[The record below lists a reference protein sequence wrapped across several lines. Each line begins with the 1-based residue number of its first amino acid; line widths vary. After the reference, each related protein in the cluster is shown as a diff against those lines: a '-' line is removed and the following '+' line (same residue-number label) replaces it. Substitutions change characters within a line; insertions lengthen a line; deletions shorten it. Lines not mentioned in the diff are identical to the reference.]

1 MQNKFISIIM
11 AGLLALS
18 PAAVVQ
24 AGEEHDHA
32 EEKHEAEPER
42 GPHGGRLLHD
52 GDFALEITVFEDNV
66 PPQFRLYAYAG
77 NKPVDAKDVQ
87 ATIELVR
94 LDGEVN
100 TFTFTP
106 KEGFLDGG
114 ATVEEPHSFDVKV
127 DATYKGKAH
136 HWEFES
142 HEGRTTI
149 SAEAAESSGI
159 KTEPA
164 GPATIREK
172 IALSGRIS
180 LDPNRTAFVKARY
193 PGVVRAMHRNLG
205 DAVKAGD
212 VLAEVESNDS
222 LQVYPIKSPISGV
235 VLERSSNVG
244 DVAGG
249 DPLYQ
254 VADLSQVWAE
264 FHVFPRHLSRIKQ
277 GQRIH
282 VKSLEGDVDADA
294 TIAAVPPVAQA
305 HSQSVLAR
313 VVLDN
318 KDGKWRTG
326 IAVQGD
332 AVVSEREVKLAVK
345 TSGLQRFRDFNV
357 VFAKVQDTYEVRMLE
372 LGTNDGEHAEVLE
385 GIKPGTY
392 YVSENSFLIKA
403 DIEKS
408 GASHDH

>member
-1 MQNKFISIIM
+1 MQNKFIYIIM

-18 PAAVVQ
+18 PTADVQ
-24 AGEEHDHA
+24 AGEEHDHDHA
-32 EEKHEAEPER
+32 EGEHDEAE
-42 GPHGGRLLHD
+42 HTK
-52 GDFALEITVFEDNV
+52 IT
-66 PPQFRLYAYAG
+66 P
-77 NKPVDAKDVQ
+77 
-87 ATIELVR
+87 
-94 LDGEVN
+94 
-100 TFTFTP
+100 
-106 KEGFLDGG
+106 
-114 ATVEEPHSFDVKV
+114 
-127 DATYKGKAH
+127 
-136 HWEFES
+136 
-142 HEGRTTI
+142 
-149 SAEAAESSGI
+149 EAAESSGI

-212 VLAEVESNDS
+212 VLAEVESNNS

-244 DVAGG
+244 DVAGS

-277 GQRIH
+277 GQRIY
-282 VKSLEGDVDADA
+282 VKSVEGDAGADA
-294 TIAAVPPVAQA
+294 VIAAVPPVAQA

-326 IAVQGD
+326 IAVQGG
-332 AVVSEREVKLAVK
+332 AVVSEREVKLAIK
-345 TSGLQRFRDFNV
+345 TSGLQRMRDSDV
-357 VFAKVQDTYEVRMLE
+357 VFAKEGDAYEACIVK
-372 LGTNDGEHAEVLE
+372 LGTNDGEHAEVLG
-385 GIKPGTY
+385 GIEPGTH
-392 YVSENSFLIKA
+392 YVTQNSFIIKA

-408 GASHDH
+408 GAAHEH